1 MGTGCG
7 HFSLSSFLHQLPIKG
22 APPIYWTLMATLGTV
37 QQIQANTAWNNNK
50 PLWWSFL
57 QFWWWWWWSLWRS
70 PWNNARKSN
79 GVSLGDGKMERR
91 RRERRRHQS
100 VAHLQLSLL
109 LYPLVLPGQ
118 NYLRPQSFLK
128 LTNHENIATSITFSR
143 FSLST
148 SFSPSL
154 NIKISR
160 NTKYLFKSFHNNIA
174 IGPTPSM
181 TSSQDCKSFF
191 AIKRIC

>member
-1 MGTGCG
+1 MWFCFSCVRKVGTGCG

-50 PLWWSFL
+50 PLSFL
-57 QFWWWWWWSLWRS
+57 QSWCWWWWSLRWRS

-100 VAHLQLSLL
+100 VAHLQLSLVL
-109 LYPLVLPGQ
+109 FSLVLTGQ

-128 LTNHENIATSITFSR
+128 LTNHENISNSITFTR

-154 NIKISR
+154 DI
-160 NTKYLFKSFHNNIA
+160 
-174 IGPTPSM
+174 
-181 TSSQDCKSFF
+181 
-191 AIKRIC
+191 

>member
-109 LYPLVLPGQ
+109 LFSLVLTGQ